1 MSSRYTRS
9 PHAMRQI
16 THSARCSVA
25 EMLFVVSQL
34 AIKRAR
40 VKVFACVHSSQERSS
55 GVTCAL
61 VACPASAYRY
71 IIIRPPHHCT
81 HHRGTL
87 TTRHLRAHPHHCACS
102 CRAGWRAASR
112 MPFSFRPFGLPAGL
126 KAVELI
132 SMVVKDRSDTLPLGA
147 RQHMCPC
154 Q

>member
-61 VACPASAYRY
+61 VACPASAY

-132 SMVVKDRSDTLPLGA
+132 SMVAKEGSTPCRWVRANT
-147 RQHMCPC
+147 CPC

>member
-55 GVTCAL
+55 GVTCAHSSHAHGLLLL
-61 VACPASAYRY
+61 VSSFAPLPLTTALITVQPSPRAICAHTLIIVLAAVERAGVQLAECPFHFVRSAYLQ
-71 IIIRPPHHCT
+71 
-81 HHRGTL
+81 G
-87 TTRHLRAHPHHCACS
+87 
-102 CRAGWRAASR
+102 
-112 MPFSFRPFGLPAGL
+112 
-126 KAVELI
+126 
-132 SMVVKDRSDTLPLGA
+132 
-147 RQHMCPC
+147 
-154 Q
+154 